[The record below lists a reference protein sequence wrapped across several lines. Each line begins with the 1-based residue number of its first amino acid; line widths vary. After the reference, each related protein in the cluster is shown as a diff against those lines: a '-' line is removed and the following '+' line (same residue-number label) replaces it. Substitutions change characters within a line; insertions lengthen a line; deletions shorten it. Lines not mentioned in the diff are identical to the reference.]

1 MRLISNL
8 SDEKSAAEISTTEGK
23 MHQDR
28 ITHKHEEHH
37 PKTKI
42 SILKNTHTDF
52 TIGLPLKKWGKETK
66 LMLFVS
72 WNKQGM

>member
-8 SDEKSAAEISTTEGK
+8 PDEKSAAEISTIEGK

-28 ITHKHEEHH
+28 ITHRHKKHH

-52 TIGLPLKKWGKETK
+52 TVSLPLKK
-66 LMLFVS
+66 
-72 WNKQGM
+72 